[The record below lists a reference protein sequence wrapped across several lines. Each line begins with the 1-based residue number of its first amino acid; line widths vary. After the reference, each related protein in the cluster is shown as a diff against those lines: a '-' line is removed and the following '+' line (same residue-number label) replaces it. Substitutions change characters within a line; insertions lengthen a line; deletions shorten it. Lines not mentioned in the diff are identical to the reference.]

1 MFALKINR
9 GIPTH
14 IVRRFCSKSEL
25 VVTSTVN
32 AVTTIRMNQPKKL
45 NGWTSEMIESFFGAI
60 RVADADPETKVIVL
74 TGTDPYYCAGVN
86 LAG

>member
-1 MFALKINR
+1 
-9 GIPTH
+9 
-14 IVRRFCSKSEL
+14 
-25 VVTSTVN
+25 
-32 AVTTIRMNQPKKL
+32 MNQPKKL